1 MFSGELLFKSLFLL
15 RETFSFAGKR
25 QVHMKTYD
33 FDSLCMEICSGSHVS
48 TELSDD
54 MDNMFYEH
62 FGMSGGDVLAMM
74 KLLGVKSL

>member
-1 MFSGELLFKSLFLL
+1 
-15 RETFSFAGKR
+15 
-25 QVHMKTYD
+25 MKTYD